1 LKKREADF
9 ENTLDVR
16 AEINALDIVD
26 RNAVLPDGLRHRALT
41 SSPSRTIMMQS
52 AQNGICM
59 SAFGLSLFV
68 AMGVAMVAMVVVVS
82 TCLLRPSGKGY

>member
-1 LKKREADF
+1 LKKREADY
-9 ENTLDVR
+9 ENVLDVR

-26 RNAVLPDGLRHRALT
+26 RNAVLPESLRHRALA
-41 SSPSRTIMMQS
+41 SSPSRTIMMQ

-82 TCLLRPSGKGY
+82 TCLLRPAGKGY